1 MIGFTLNSHNTMIR
15 DERDMNE
22 SLEDQVIIRHY
33 LLGMLGDKEKMRQI
47 EKKTLID
54 DDFSETLSIA
64 EDNLIEE
71 YLDDELMEAERKHF
85 TRHFLPVPENRR
97 KLQLIQNLR
106 QAATKAKSIP
116 NIVEKKASFFDW
128 RKLFFM
134 PAFRFAALAL
144 IIFGLGVGIW
154 RIAFYQSDVDRGI
167 AELRIAYRGQRPIEA
182 RSSANFEYAPLTE
195 TRGAPAKIT
204 DEKAYRRAELL
215 LLEAS
220 NARASHA
227 LGLLYLSDKKFDEA
241 INEFNTAL
249 SANPSDSRIHGDLG
263 AAYFEKAKQD
273 ADAGRN
279 DESAKNLALSLKSLN
294 RALEIDGAQLESL
307 FNRALVLEK
316 LGADDQ
322 SRKAWQKYLEKDT
335 VSAWANEARS
345 NLESLNKRDREPKDK
360 SQILQEFLD
369 AYQTRDDARAW
380 EIISQTKELISN
392 VMIQPQLELM
402 FLEASGQN
410 RTPDAEHI
418 LSALQYVGE
427 LEKKNG
433 GDVYFSELADFY
445 RRSGQ
450 RPLLLNAHQE
460 LRKGYDLI
468 IKLDFKQAVE
478 TLQNAKKM
486 FQDAGNEWESNVAEY
501 QIAYCL
507 SRDNQIEESNKRL
520 LELSKTA
527 EQRSHKW
534 IQVLADGWVGE
545 TYFFL
550 GESSKAAAYN
560 QKSLALAEQISD
572 NYNVHR
578 ITVQLMEE
586 ARGIGEEKRAL
597 FFTYR
602 NLTLLDSYYTS
613 ARQKWRD
620 LNYAAEVFQRF
631 KYYDAAVVFAE
642 ESAAVAE
649 NKAKDSWM
657 LWTSRRNLAV
667 IYGRLQN
674 FPKAYEQT
682 EQALRLSR
690 EFKGEVMRKRLT
702 GNSLQTLA
710 ELQAIDG
717 KCAPAI
723 ENYNQAIQNYQEL
736 NHVTYE
742 YAARKGRLLCNIAEG
757 SDAGVR
763 EELTVLLPSFD
774 QNREKITNEADRITF
789 FNAEQEVY
797 DAAAGYA
804 YTKFGDAQQA
814 FYYTENSR
822 ARSLLSLTSGN
833 KIKPYSLTDVQQK
846 IPPEVQIL
854 YYAVLK
860 DKILIWRISRM
871 EISVAEQPISEEILE
886 DKIQRYTALLTNKAP
901 GNESDNLAKELFKL
915 LISPVANKLEREQ
928 TLCLIADKIL
938 FRIPFA
944 ALKSPETNKFLIE
957 DHPLLSAPSATIFIN
972 ETENLKQR
980 EQVEKEEILSI
991 GNPQFSRASYPELA
1005 DLPSAR
1011 LEADEVAALYVPNA
1025 LKVLTGKDATKT
1037 QMLADLNNADV
1048 VHYAGHYVPNSKSPA
1063 LSRFLLASE
1072 DLQVAEI
1079 SREKL
1084 TRVRLLI
1091 LSACDTGIENF
1102 YQGEGM
1108 IGAARAFLGVGV
1120 PLVVASQWSVDS
1132 DATADLMVKF
1142 HRYRKQQNMP
1152 TAAALRQAQVDMLT
1166 SENERFRHPYY
1177 WAAFIPI
1184 GGYTNY

>member
-1 MIGFTLNSHNTMIR
+1 VKGFALSSHNNMIR

-33 LLGMLGDKEKMRQI
+33 LLGILGDEDKMRQI
-47 EKKTLID
+47 EEKTLID

-71 YLDDELMEAERKHF
+71 YLDDELMETEREHF
-85 TRHFLPVPENRR
+85 TRHFLGVPGNRR
-97 KLQLIQNLR
+97 KLQFIQNLR
-106 QAATKAKSIP
+106 QAATKAKPIS
-116 NIVEKKASFFDW
+116 NIAEKKSSFFNW
-128 RKLFFM
+128 WKLFSI
-134 PAFRFAALAL
+134 PAFRFAVLAL
-144 IIFGLGVGIW
+144 IVFGLGIGIW
-154 RIAFYQSDVDRGI
+154 RIGFYQSDVDRGM

-182 RSSANFEYAPLTE
+182 RSSANFEYAPLSE

-249 SANPSDSRIHGDLG
+249 SANPSDSKIQGDLG

-279 DESAKNLALSLKSLN
+279 DDSAKNLALSLKSLN
-294 RALEIDGAQLESL
+294 RALEIDGAQLEPL

-316 LGADDQ
+316 LGADNQ
-322 SRKAWQKYLEKDT
+322 AREAWQKYLEKDA
-335 VSAWANEARS
+335 VSPWANEARS

-360 SQILQEFLD
+360 AQILQEFLN
-369 AYQTRDDARAW
+369 AYQNRDDAKAW

-392 VMIQPQLELM
+392 VMIQPQLALM

-410 RTPDAEHI
+410 RTTDAEQI

-427 LEKKNG
+427 LEKKNA

-468 IKLDFKQAVE
+468 IKPDFKQAVE

-486 FQDAGNEWESNVAEY
+486 FQNAGNDWESSVAEY

-550 GESSKAAAYN
+550 GEPSKAAAYN
-560 QKSLALAEQISD
+560 QKSLELAEQISD
-572 NYNVHR
+572 NYNIHR

-586 ARGIGEEKRAL
+586 ARSIGEEKRSL

-602 NLTLLDSYYTS
+602 NLTLSDSYYTS

-657 LWTSRRNLAV
+657 LWTSRRNLAI

-717 KCAPAI
+717 KCAPAV

-742 YAARKGRLLCNIAEG
+742 YTARKGRLLCNIAEG
-757 SDAGVR
+757 NDAGVR
-763 EELTVLLPSFD
+763 EELTVLLPLFD
-774 QNREKITNEADRITF
+774 QNRKKITNEADRITF
-789 FNAEQEVY
+789 FSAEQEVY
-797 DAAAGYA
+797 DAAAVYA
-804 YTKFGDAQQA
+804 YAKSRDTEQA
-814 FYYTENSR
+814 FYYTESSR
-822 ARSLLSLTSGN
+822 ARSLLSLTSSN
-833 KIKPYSLTDVQQK
+833 KIQPYSLTEIQQK
-846 IPPEVQIL
+846 IPSEIRIL
-854 YYAVLK
+854 YYAVFN
-860 DKILIWRISRM
+860 DRVLIWLISRT
-871 EISVAEQPISEEILE
+871 EIHVAEQSIPVAEMESR
-886 DKIQRYTALLTNKAP
+886 IQRYLQRVTSKSADDETVK
-901 GNESDNLAKELFKL
+901 LAKELFEL
-915 LISPVANKLEREQ
+915 LISPVADKLERDQ
-928 TLCLIADKIL
+928 MLCLIADKIL
-938 FRIPFA
+938 FRVPFA
-944 ALKSPETNKFLIE
+944 ALISPKTNRFLIE
-957 DHPLLSAPSATIFIN
+957 DHPLLSAPSATVFVN
-972 ETENLKQR
+972 QTENSRQR
-980 EQVEKEEILSI
+980 EQIEREEILSI
-991 GNPQFSRASYPELA
+991 GNPQFSRGNYPELA

-1011 LEADEVAALYVPNA
+1011 LEADKIGALYA
-1025 LKVLTGKDATKT
+1025 LDAAKILTGKKATKT
-1037 QMLADLNNADV
+1037 QVLADLNNADV

-1063 LSRFLLASE
+1063 LSRLLLASE
-1072 DLQVAEI
+1072 DLQVGEI
-1079 SREKL
+1079 NRENL

-1108 IGAARAFLGVGV
+1108 IGAARAFLGTGV

-1152 TAAALRQAQVDMLT
+1152 TVAALRQAQIDMLT

-1177 WAAFIPI
+1177 WAAFLPI
-1184 GGYTNY
+1184 GGYANY